1 MNDEERPQYAVGQ
14 PGWPPPPP
22 VSSPPPPPPDGA
34 LWGAPPPAAWAGAAA
49 PATAAPVSRDGVRS
63 LATWTVGLLYAV
75 VVGYLVSLVAMF
87 ATDAGRELM
96 TYDGSSLPTFGG
108 GEVALLLLSMV
119 HGVVGIALI
128 VVFLIWMHRCHVQLT
143 ALRGPDALPYG
154 SALAVWS
161 WFIPLANLVMPLLE
175 VRGLFRASAAEDQD
189 AAPPTY
195 VYLWWTAL
203 AVVPTILMVLGLG
216 DTWEAFRAG
225 MRASASGT
233 AQFEPTTASL
243 IRGVLNTASLAVAGL
258 LAVKLV
264 RDLTG
269 RVDRVAE
276 RAGVR

>member
-1 MNDEERPQYAVGQ
+1 M
-14 PGWPPPPP
+14 
-22 VSSPPPPPPDGA
+22 S
-34 LWGAPPPAAWAGAAA
+34 
-49 PATAAPVSRDGVRS
+49 
-63 LATWTVGLLYAV
+63 
-75 VVGYLVSLVAMF
+75 
-87 ATDAGRELM
+87 
-96 TYDGSSLPTFGG
+96 YDGSSLPSFDG
-108 GEVALLLLSMV
+108 GEVALMLLGMV
-119 HGVVGIALI
+119 NGVVVIALI

-143 ALRGPDALPYG
+143 VLRGPGALPYS

-161 WFIPLANLVMPLLE
+161 WFIPLANLVMPLVE
-175 VRGLFRASAAEDQD
+175 IRGLFRASTAEAQGD
-189 AAPPTY
+189 APPTY

-203 AVVPTILMVLGLG
+203 AVVPAILMVLGLG

-243 IRGVLNTASLAVAGL
+243 VRGALNNVSLIVAGL

-264 RDLTG
+264 RDLTQ

>member
-1 MNDEERPQYAVGQ
+1 MNDEERPQDAVGRRA
-14 PGWPPPPP
+14 WPPPPP
-22 VSSPPPPPPDGA
+22 VSTPPPPPDGA
-34 LWGAPPPAAWAGAAA
+34 LWGAPPPTAWAGAAA
-49 PATAAPVSRDGVRS
+49 PTSGAPVSRDGVRS

-75 VVGYLVSLVAMF
+75 VVGYLVSLVALL

-96 TYDGSSLPTFGG
+96 TYDGSSLPRFGG

-119 HGVVGIALI
+119 HGVVGIALT
-128 VVFLIWMHRCHVQLT
+128 VVFLIWMYRCHVQLT

-161 WFIPLANLVMPLLE
+161 WFIPLANLVLPLLE
-175 VRGLFRASAAEDQD
+175 IRGLFRASSAEGQD
-189 AAPPTY
+189 DAPPTY

-203 AVVPTILMVLGLG
+203 AVVPAILMVLGVG
-216 DTWEAFRAG
+216 EAWEAFRVG
-225 MRASASGT
+225 MRSGASG
-233 AQFEPTTASL
+233 APHFEPTTPSL
-243 IRGVLNTASLAVAGL
+243 VRGVLSNVSLVIAGL

>member
-1 MNDEERPQYAVGQ
+1 
-14 PGWPPPPP
+14 
-22 VSSPPPPPPDGA
+22 
-34 LWGAPPPAAWAGAAA
+34 
-49 PATAAPVSRDGVRS
+49 VRS

-75 VVGYLVSLVAMF
+75 VVGYLVSLVAML

-96 TYDGSSLPTFGG
+96 TYDGSSLPSFGG
-108 GEVALLLLSMV
+108 GEIALVLLSMV
-119 HGVVGIALI
+119 HGLVGIALI
-128 VVFLIWMHRCHVQLT
+128 VVFLVWMHRCHVQLT

-161 WFIPLANLVMPLLE
+161 WFIPLANLVMPLVE

-189 AAPPTY
+189 DAPPTY

-203 AVVPTILMVLGLG
+203 AVVPAILMLLGLG

-243 IRGVLNTASLAVAGL
+243 VRGVLNTVSLIVAGL

-269 RVDRVAE
+269 RVDRIAE

>member
-1 MNDEERPQYAVGQ
+1 
-14 PGWPPPPP
+14 
-22 VSSPPPPPPDGA
+22 
-34 LWGAPPPAAWAGAAA
+34 
-49 PATAAPVSRDGVRS
+49 
-63 LATWTVGLLYAV
+63 VGLLYAV
-75 VVGYLVSLVAMF
+75 VVGYLVNLVTMF
-87 ATDAGRELM
+87 GTNAGRELM
-96 TYDGSSLPTFGG
+96 SYDGSSLPSFDG
-108 GEVALLLLSMV
+108 GEVALMLLGMV
-119 HGVVGIALI
+119 NGVVVIALI

-143 ALRGPDALPYG
+143 VLRGPGALPYS

-161 WFIPLANLVMPLLE
+161 WFIPLANLVMPLVE
-175 VRGLFRASAAEDQD
+175 IRGLFRASTAEAQGD
-189 AAPPTY
+189 APPTY

-203 AVVPTILMVLGLG
+203 AVVPAILMVLGLG

-243 IRGVLNTASLAVAGL
+243 VRGALNNVSLIVAGL

-264 RDLTG
+264 RDLTQ